1 MSLLKNFRTPVLAAV
16 LFVSMA
22 LVAGCGG
29 LSEAQIAEL
38 DALRSEVKSLEA
50 EANSL
55 RDQKSQLE
63 TDIQTVNRKLAE
75 CSKQK
80 EETKANLEKLPK

>member
-1 MSLLKNFRTPVLAAV
+1 
-16 LFVSMA
+16 MA

-38 DALRSEVKSLEA
+38 DALREEVKSLEA
-50 EANSL
+50 EATSL

-63 TDIQTVNRKLAE
+63 TEIQTINRKLAE
-75 CSKQK
+75 CNKQK

>member
-1 MSLLKNFRTPVLAAV
+1 MSLLKNFRTPILAAV
-16 LFVSMA
+16 LFVSMVW
-22 LVAGCGG
+22 VAGCGG

-38 DALRSEVKSLEA
+38 DALRVEVKSLEA
-50 EANSL
+50 EATSL

-63 TDIQTVNRKLAE
+63 SEIQTINRKLAE
-75 CSKQK
+75 CNKQK

>member
-1 MSLLKNFRTPVLAAV
+1 
-16 LFVSMA
+16 MA

-38 DALRSEVKSLEA
+38 DALREEVKSLEA

-63 TDIQTVNRKLAE
+63 TEIQTINRKLAE
-75 CSKQK
+75 CNKQK

>member
-22 LVAGCGG
+22 LIAGCGG

-38 DALRSEVKSLEA
+38 NALRDEVKSLEA

-63 TDIQTVNRKLAE
+63 TEIQTINRKLAE

>member
-16 LFVSMA
+16 MFVSIA

-38 DALRSEVKSLEA
+38 NALRDEVNTLEA

-63 TDIQTVNRKLAE
+63 TEIQTINRKLAE
-75 CSKQK
+75 CNKQK

>member
-1 MSLLKNFRTPVLAAV
+1 MSLLKNFRTTVLVAAM
-16 LFVSMA
+16 FIGMA
-22 LVAGCGG
+22 VIAGCGG

-38 DALRSEVKSLEA
+38 NNLREEVKSLEA

-55 RDQKSQLE
+55 KDQRAQLE
-63 TDIQTVNRKLAE
+63 SEIQTINRKLAE
-75 CSKQK
+75 CNKQK

>member
-1 MSLLKNFRTPVLAAV
+1 MFISI
-16 LFVSMA
+16 A

-38 DALRSEVKSLEA
+38 NALRDEVKTLEA

-63 TDIQTVNRKLAE
+63 TEIQTINRKLAE
-75 CSKQK
+75 CNKQK

>member
-1 MSLLKNFRTPVLAAV
+1 
-16 LFVSMA
+16 MA

-38 DALRSEVKSLEA
+38 DALRDEVKSLEA

-63 TDIQTVNRKLAE
+63 TEIQTINRKLAE
-75 CSKQK
+75 CNKQK